1 MKKYFKLLAL
11 LAIIAPVTAACSNNS
26 NSSSKSSSVQSSAS
40 SKAST
45 KKSSAEKS
53 SQESS
58 AASSSSSSSEISQS
72 SSSEENNSSSAT
84 SSSSEKETTT
94 ADSKMNLE
102 QIKNGDY
109 SSVEGSWKVVK
120 AVARHTNIT
129 DRVTDGLNTVK
140 TGIASSDMS
149 VSAEG
154 ITINQN
160 NKTYPVQYIS
170 KGDSLTVG
178 LTDKAASKV
187 PINYSISFYPAGS
200 KNFTVDGEKQDPPT
214 KDTIVIW
221 TSNNNMSEVFQEK

>member
-1 MKKYFKLLAL
+1 MKRYFKFLVL

-40 SKAST
+40 SKASA

-58 AASSSSSSSEISQS
+58 AVSSSSSSSEISQS
-72 SSSEENNSSSAT
+72 SSSEESSSSSAT
-84 SSSSEKETTT
+84 SSSSEKETT

-109 SSVEGSWKVVK
+109 SSVEGNWKVVK
-120 AVARHTNIT
+120 AVARHTDIT

-140 TGIASSDMS
+140 TGIANSDMN

-154 ITINQN
+154 ITISQN

-170 KGDSLTVG
+170 KGDGLTVG

-221 TSNNNMSEVFQEK
+221 TSNDNMSEVFQEK

>member
-1 MKKYFKLLAL
+1 MKRYFKLLAL
-11 LAIIAPVTAACSNNS
+11 LAVIAPVTAACSNNS
-26 NSSSKSSSVQSSAS
+26 NSSSKSSSVQSSS

-58 AASSSSSSSEISQS
+58 AVSSSSSSSEVSQS
-72 SSSEENNSSSAT
+72 SSSEESNSSSAT
-84 SSSSEKETTT
+84 SSSSQKETTT
-94 ADSKMNLE
+94 ADSKMNLD

-120 AVARHTNIT
+120 AVARHTDIT

-160 NKTYPVQYIS
+160 NKTYPVEYIS
-170 KGDSLTVG
+170 KGDGLTVG
-178 LTDKAASKV
+178 LTNKAASKV